1 MPPNTKATANRTFW
15 SLGLVL
21 LALSG
26 LALVTGCKQS
36 RRTPACVFE
45 AHPRPVLE
53 SVGLAASWDP
63 TLAVDTA
70 GTLYLFAVYLQNSKS
85 RLGLLT
91 SHDGGDTLT
100 PSALPI
106 SDADASIGSHGEQS
120 PSVAMTR
127 GGIYALWQQSGQNR
141 SEMIMS
147 ARSLSWGESFEKPVQ
162 VSDKDAPGYRGF
174 PSIGVAPNG
183 DVYAI
188 WLDERDSS
196 KPDEETSS
204 VYLARST
211 DQGATFGRNVRVA
224 KGACPCC
231 RPSLAFGAHGEVF
244 VAWRRVF
251 RGEVRDMVVSTS
263 RDGGQTF
270 ADPVR
275 VHDDGWKLNGCPD
288 CGASLAESNSVL
300 CIAWM
305 TEGREER
312 PRIRFARSADG
323 AKSFSAP
330 IDISRDILD
339 PNHPAMKTA
348 EDGTVWLIFQGRPP
362 SSTGSW
368 NETQAYVVQIDPR
381 GSPSL
386 PTPVPGSENSIA
398 YPTMALGSGGR
409 LFVAWTQTQVNRSVV
424 MLSRGREKS

>member
-1 MPPNTKATANRTFW
+1 MERPAKQKFW
-15 SLGLVL
+15 PWGLAL
-21 LALSG
+21 LALG
-26 LALVTGCKQS
+26 AVALVIGCNKAD
-36 RRTPACVFE
+36 RTPACVFE
-45 AHPRPVLE
+45 ARPRPVLE
-53 SVGLAASWDP
+53 GVGVAESWDP

-70 GTLYLFAVYLQNSKS
+70 GTLYLFTVYQQNSKP

-91 SHDGGDTLT
+91 SHDGGDTLA
-100 PSALPI
+100 PSVLPI
-106 SDADASIGSHGEQS
+106 SEADASIGSHGEQS

-127 GGIYALWQQSGQNR
+127 GGIYALWQQSRQNR
-141 SEMIMS
+141 SETIMS
-147 ARSLSWGESFEKPVQ
+147 ARSLSWGESFDKPVQ
-162 VSDKDAPGYRGF
+162 VSDKDAPSNRGF
-174 PSIGVAPNG
+174 PSVGIAPNG

-188 WLDERDSS
+188 WLDERDTSQ
-196 KPDEETSS
+196 PNEETSS

-211 DQGATFGRNVRVA
+211 DHGTTFGRNVRVA

-231 RPSLAFGAHGEVF
+231 RPSLAFGAQSEVF

-288 CGASLAESNSVL
+288 CGAALAESNGAL
-300 CIAWM
+300 CVAWM

-339 PNHPAMKTA
+339 PNHPSLKTA
-348 EDGTVWLIFQGRPP
+348 EDGTVWLIFQGRAP
-362 SSTGSW
+362 SSSGSW
-368 NETQAYVVQIDPR
+368 NKTQAYVVEVDPR

-409 LFVAWTQTQVNRSVV
+409 LFVAWTQPQVNRSVV
-424 MLSRGREKS
+424 MLSRGRAKS